1 VGVDSIKIRLRG
13 LKTSSLTIAVAL
25 MLVCVSCLAIVHAPP
40 PPSTL
45 PIPLSQYGIVS
56 VYSSLGLTLGTIKIQ
71 VTSDGSGSFYVL
83 KLLVFMNLAQQTDL
97 TLYTVSIDGFYT
109 VSLSQ
114 YYAPQTPKVVVIP
127 AGFTMGE
134 VVSTLPSYLSSML
147 AKGPNGNPSIL
158 VNGGTGNGLTVQL
171 QFATPTSGGTIG
183 AEAIAFAPVNNTIS
197 VSLTD

>member
-1 VGVDSIKIRLRG
+1 
-13 LKTSSLTIAVAL
+13 

-56 VYSSLGLTLGTIKIQ
+56 VYASLGLSLGTIKIQ
-71 VTSDGSGSFYVL
+71 VTSDGSGSFYVM

-97 TLYTVSIDGFYT
+97 TLYTVTIDGFYT

-114 YYAPQTPKVVVIP
+114 YYAPQNPKVVIIP
-127 AGFTMGE
+127 AGYTMGE
-134 VVSTLPSYLSSML
+134 VVSSLPSYLSSL
-147 AKGPNGNPSIL
+147 VVDVGPNGNPALL

-183 AEAIAFAPVNNTIS
+183 AEAIAFAPANDTIS